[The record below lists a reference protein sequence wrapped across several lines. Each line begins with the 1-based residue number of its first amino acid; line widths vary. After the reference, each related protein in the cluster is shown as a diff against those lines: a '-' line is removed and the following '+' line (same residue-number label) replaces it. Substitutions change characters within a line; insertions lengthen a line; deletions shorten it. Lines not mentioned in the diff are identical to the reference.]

1 MNCFP
6 WACNG
11 YKSLLIIYTKY
22 HDLAGRSV
30 FPKSEKVIFLDEWNE
45 VLKMLEGDY
54 PSYANVAVYPYAEM
68 QYTVWADSIVD
79 GRLLTANTIGIRID
93 EL

>member
-1 MNCFP
+1 
-6 WACNG
+6 
-11 YKSLLIIYTKY
+11 
-22 HDLAGRSV
+22 
-30 FPKSEKVIFLDEWNE
+30 
-45 VLKMLEGDY
+45 LKMLEGDY

-79 GRLLTANTIGIRID
+79 SIVDGRLLTANTIGIRID

>member
-1 MNCFP
+1 
-6 WACNG
+6 
-11 YKSLLIIYTKY
+11 
-22 HDLAGRSV
+22 V

-68 QYTVWADSIVD
+68 QYTV
-79 GRLLTANTIGIRID
+79 
-93 EL
+93 